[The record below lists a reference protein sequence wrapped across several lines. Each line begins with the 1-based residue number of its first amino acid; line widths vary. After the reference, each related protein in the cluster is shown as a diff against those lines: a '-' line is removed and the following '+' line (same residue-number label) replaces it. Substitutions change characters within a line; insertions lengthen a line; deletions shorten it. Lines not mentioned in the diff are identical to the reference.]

1 MKNLAQVITA
11 AAAIAMAGTLYFVTP
26 AVSAGKQVQI
36 LPGVKGYNFKASPSK
51 LRRLCVNYWKG
62 RYWRQKP
69 FYGCDGIKFRWRH
82 FRIGCHDNQL
92 NCVISH
98 LPTRMGP
105 DGANGEQ
112 RRGNQQ
118 GGQGKP

>member
-1 MKNLAQVITA
+1 MKNLTQAITA
-11 AAAIAMAGTLYFVTP
+11 AAAIALAGTLYSATP

-69 FYGCDGIKFRWRH
+69 FYGCDEIQLRWQQLRV
-82 FRIGCHDNQL
+82 GCQDNRL
-92 NCVISH
+92 DCVIS
-98 LPTRMGP
+98 
-105 DGANGEQ
+105 
-112 RRGNQQ
+112 
-118 GGQGKP
+118 